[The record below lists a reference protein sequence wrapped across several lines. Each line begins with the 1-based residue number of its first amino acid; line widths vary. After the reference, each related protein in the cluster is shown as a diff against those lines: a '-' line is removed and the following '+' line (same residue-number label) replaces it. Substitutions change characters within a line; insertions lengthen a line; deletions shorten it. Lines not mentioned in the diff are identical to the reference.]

1 MGYKNTINPSSKK
14 FTISSFSIFLAYIF
28 SESISLKYHCTFS
41 LYIVIDFSIRE
52 SSRPSRGSFASTSY
66 QSLDLP
72 GIICYYHS
80 YRLHTLPNI
89 TCYYSPTLISSFSI
103 VLAYIFLE
111 STSLKYHCTFS
122 LYKVT
127 DFTIRESPC
136 LSKGTFC
143 RYQLPV
149 TWLTR
154 HHLLLLQLPVT
165 CFTRHYL
172 LSLINPLDFSYQ
184 VTKYLNY
191 RE

>member
-1 MGYKNTINPSSKK
+1 LLLT
-14 FTISSFSIFLAYIF
+14 FL
-28 SESISLKYHCTFS
+28 SESPH
-41 LYIVIDFSIRE
+41 VHQ
-52 SSRPSRGSFASTSY
+52 RGSFASTSY

-72 GIICYYHS
+72 EIICYYHS
-80 YRLHTLPNI
+80 YRLPTLPNI
-89 TCYYSPTLISSFSI
+89 TCYYSPTPISSFSI
-103 VLAYIFLE
+103 FLAYIFLE

-143 RYQLPV
+143 RYQLSV

-172 LSLINPLDFSYQ
+172 LSLTNPLDFSYQ

-191 RE
+191 GEWIRLFEQIDQLIIQYINLSPKHLGF